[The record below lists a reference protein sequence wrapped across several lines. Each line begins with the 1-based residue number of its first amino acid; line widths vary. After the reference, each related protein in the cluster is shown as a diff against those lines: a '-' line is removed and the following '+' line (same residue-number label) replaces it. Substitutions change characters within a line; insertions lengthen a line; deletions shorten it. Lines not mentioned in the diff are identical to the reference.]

1 MYPLNIILM
10 LYMYTGSIYR
20 IFEEGKQFQVEQ
32 LGAHDGLVN
41 TLTRADLK
49 MQYKY
54 FQ

>member
-1 MYPLNIILM
+1 MHSINQVLNCLT
-10 LYMYTGSIYR
+10 LGSIYR
-20 IFEEGKQFQVEQ
+20 IYEEGKQFQVEL

-49 MQYKY
+49 TQYKY